1 MPRELGPE
9 EAEAKRAAQI
19 AKGRTRFAELSGAGA
34 GAVTTGAAP
43 IPHQKV
49 FTSVRRDET
58 QQSSSRSV
66 FFLNTHVYVELD
78 LSVPSFS
85 RSRVLSAYIKQSQVQ
100 LCERRTQIRSR

>member
-1 MPRELGPE
+1 MIVNMKLGPE

-66 FFLNTHVYVELD
+66 FFLNTRVCGIRSRRPFFL
-78 LSVPSFS
+78 SFS
-85 RSRVLSAYIKQSQVQ
+85 RLKCIHKTISGSTL
-100 LCERRTQIRSR
+100 